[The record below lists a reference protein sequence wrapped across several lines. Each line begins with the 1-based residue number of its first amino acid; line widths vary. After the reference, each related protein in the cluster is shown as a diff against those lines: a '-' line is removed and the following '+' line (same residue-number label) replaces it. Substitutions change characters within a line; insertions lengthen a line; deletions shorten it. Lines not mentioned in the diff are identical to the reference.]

1 MSNYFTWSAGRTR
14 QGSPTLESQPGAHTG
29 DTRQYIPGYSD
40 SNIIFRAPTTG
51 NDANDGLTAGTPKQ
65 TKSACDTAAGSTK
78 KIRIIEACT
87 LNESVSKPTEMLR
100 GVSGTISSSLTAPVD
115 TWTQAATPSFGTTL
129 IEAVDYSPK
138 LKLYVAGGNS
148 GKTAYS
154 SDCDTWVQNTAIFSG
169 NTVTDVVWNSDCN
182 KFFAAGTNGAFAHS
196 SDGQTWTQS
205 TISDVAISGA
215 SYNINVIL
223 YSPTL
228 QRIVVATN
236 GMTIAYSDD
245 FGSNWSASP
254 MPGNSESILGG
265 CWAGGLGKY
274 FIGTGIGNIYYSTD
288 AVTWTAAATPSFSG
302 DPVYWIEYSSQLGKL
317 VAVGGS
323 FGTPKIAYST
333 DGVTWTQAGTIALS
347 GARANYVVYNDEI
360 QKFIACGNGGQ
371 IAYSTDGDTWTLAA
385 TPSFGSDAITDICV
399 SPLNGRSVAV
409 GNTGKIA
416 RSTAFANTIS
426 AAIAGFT
433 VQAVQYSGTV
443 TAYNCT
449 MKQPGTT
456 AALSLNACRLT
467 ESGAHISNNAATLY
481 QTLVEGDI
489 HYAGTY
495 AAANALDIN
504 LNTIAGTLYIYNG
517 SETHYE
523 RIRDNIIEGGVQAS
537 YPVTVTSGNTRGTS
551 SNGVIFGAL
560 HTTSDPLFVDETDY
574 KLKRVLDGYQYDS
587 PMVAASLY
595 YYNQATTQTFRD
607 NGAWSYNESAAS
619 YKYQRTKDFLMPAAA
634 NGGTITTLRHN
645 RANLHVAEDGTPDV
659 VNTPDSRWEEI
670 VMTYKTLPADHIDF
684 IDWLEGKV
692 DMRSNISLS
701 PSLTPTTSVTASGA
715 TSAGEA
721 VITVTDNTGLDSG
734 DRLTIDGNEYTV
746 LYTYGT
752 TKVVLDR
759 ITTTALSNG
768 ESITV
773 KYDTGFYEY
782 QYVPNNDRSLTR
794 WYETN
799 TEYFRGLVVRFARKL
814 P

>member
-40 SNIIFRAPTTG
+40 SNIIFLNTSTG
-51 NDANDGLTAGTPKQ
+51 NDALDGTSIANAKLTYA
-65 TKSACDTAAGSTK
+65 SAATAAGTTK
-78 KIRIIEACT
+78 KIRLVNSAT
-87 LNESVSKPTEMLR
+87 LTSNITKPTEATI
-100 GVSGTISSSLTAPVD
+100 GTTSTIASSSMTAPVD
-115 TWTQAATPSFGTTL
+115 TWTQATTL
-129 IEAVDYSPK
+129 NSYS
-138 LKLYVAGGNS
+138 A
-148 GKTAYS
+148 TA
-154 SDCDTWVQNTAIFSG
+154 
-169 NTVTDVVWNSDCN
+169 
-182 KFFAAGTNGAFAHS
+182 
-196 SDGQTWTQS
+196 
-205 TISDVAISGA
+205 
-215 SYNINVIL
+215 
-223 YSPTL
+223 
-228 QRIVVATN
+228 N
-236 GMTIAYSDD
+236 GMT
-245 FGSNWSASP
+245 
-254 MPGNSESILGG
+254 
-265 CWAGGLGKY
+265 WAPWLSK
-274 FIGTGIGNIYYSTD
+274 FIGIGGTSKAYYSAD
-288 AVTWTAAATPSFSG
+288 GNTWTAAASHGFGADAPQCCTVS
-302 DPVYWIEYSSQLGKL
+302 LKRKL
-317 VAVGGS
+317 VIVGGS
-323 FGTPKIAYST
+323 AGKVGYSSDGSAYTVSSVSEIGSRSINGIAYSESLDRVFIAAN
-333 DGVTWTQAGTIALS
+333 DGFTAYSDDGCVTWALGPRIGANNLS
-347 GARANYVVYNDEI
+347 GICTNGTTWVVSDGTPAPAYFTGVYTYSLATGGGSAAFRNVFYSTILGKFLYADE
-360 QKFIACGNGGQ
+360 GGDTYYSTTGAALTAAATPGFSVDGAFGFAESIELGRVVAFGPGE
-371 IAYSTDGDTWTLAA
+371 IAYSSDGDAWTLAGTDSYGA
-385 TPSFGSDAITDICV
+385 TDIYCGAW
-399 SPLNGRSVAV
+399 SPL
-409 GNTGKIA
+409 TGKFA
-416 RSTAFANTIS
+416 SAGVSKAAYSTAFATTIS
-426 AAIAGFT
+426 AAIAGFSI
-433 VQAVQYSGTV
+433 QAVQYSGTV

-449 MKQPGTT
+449 LKQPGTT
-456 AALSLNACRLT
+456 AALSLDACRIT
-467 ESGAHISNNAATLY
+467 ESGAHISNAAATLY